1 MDAARP
7 GGGDAVGGAGN
18 TRVARRESGED
29 ATGRGGPERDAAR
42 AARGRGVSRLTRYT
56 KSDPEARSDRT
67 SQMQSVL
74 SGHGSTFFMIM
85 LCGVQNPERKN
96 HGAFFHTQSI
106 DRRLSPSNHEQ
117 SQSHDKLPSQSGH
130 MPALTPRESTS
141 HIDRRPSR
149 QTNRN
154 TAACCGLCRVPLC
167 PTSSRRLSSTRP
179 TGSARSIGMGPHTP
193 LPPSPSL

>member
-85 LCGVQNPERKN
+85 LCGVQKERTTERFFTLNQSTDDCRHQTTNNHNHTTSYQVNPATCQLSLRERVRPTSIVVHLAKQTETRQPAAACAVCLCVPPRPVASRRHARQGA
-96 HGAFFHTQSI
+96 HGA
-106 DRRLSPSNHEQ
+106 
-117 SQSHDKLPSQSGH
+117 
-130 MPALTPRESTS
+130 
-141 HIDRRPSR
+141 
-149 QTNRN
+149 
-154 TAACCGLCRVPLC
+154 
-167 PTSSRRLSSTRP
+167 
-179 TGSARSIGMGPHTP
+179 
-193 LPPSPSL
+193 